1 MVINPQFQVVT
12 RMQVERDSACPP
24 KAMFKKIFGL
34 SKEKS
39 KYTSIGLF
47 FLWGISMS
55 TLSGSLETLWSIP
68 VLLLTHSVSALG
80 IYFGILK
87 DRSGKRGVLGIALNI
102 LGMIYNLSIDMLFL
116 ML

>member
-1 MVINPQFQVVT
+1 M
-12 RMQVERDSACPP
+12 EKDSVCLS
-24 KAMFKKIFGL
+24 KTMFKKIVGL
-34 SKEKS
+34 LKEKS
-39 KYTSIGLF
+39 KYTSVGFF
-47 FLWGISMS
+47 FLWGILMS